1 VAPRLGIAVPKR
13 WIKTAIQRN
22 RIKRKIR
29 ESFRVNQYKLFYLDI
44 VVVVRRPI
52 EDEHQ
57 IQPQLEAVWMK
68 ISEIE

>member
-13 WIKTAIQRN
+13 WIKKAIQRN

>member
-1 VAPRLGIAVPKR
+1 LGIAVPKR
-13 WIKTAIQRN
+13 WIKKAIQRN